1 MTTSVPTP
9 SPPPPLPIPR
19 EPPAETD
26 QPAAEAKDGAG
37 AGVGGAREGR
47 VSEGDMDVEV
57 EGGVEKKANERDHA
71 MDGGDAPPPAPAT
84 VFRIRLKQPPSS
96 LRHKMS
102 VPDLCRNF
110 RFSPLK
116 KLSICGDDG
125 AGEDVTGRLRPQFE
139 LIPHEARRNV
149 PAATGFGGDPT
160 QGDFISRSPVVVA
173 LSDFEEEDHDDGES
187 EKGKQQSNL
196 A

>member
-102 VPDLCRNF
+102 KKP
-110 RFSPLK
+110 SPPFHLERQK
-116 KLSICGDDG
+116 GGDDG